1 MGLIDAAVLLII
13 LISGIFALYRGLVR
27 ELLGLTAWVL
37 AAFGALYGLTYVRP
51 LFRKLISNTTIADI
65 VAAAVIAL
73 VILVICTLINAHV
86 TTKLRQSALSGLD
99 RLLGFFFGLLRGALF
114 IVIIYFGA
122 SLLVSQ
128 KQMDEYQESS
138 FTLPYVQKATEW
150 VQKIL
155 PAALAEKLEQVDMP
169 AEDKGIRAL
178 IKAEEEK
185 QGIETTEKTEEE
197 KKDEPAY
204 DDTERE
210 DLNALILQQIAE

>member
-128 KQMDEYQESS
+128 KQMDEYKESS
-138 FTLPYVQKATEW
+138 FTLPYVQKATEC